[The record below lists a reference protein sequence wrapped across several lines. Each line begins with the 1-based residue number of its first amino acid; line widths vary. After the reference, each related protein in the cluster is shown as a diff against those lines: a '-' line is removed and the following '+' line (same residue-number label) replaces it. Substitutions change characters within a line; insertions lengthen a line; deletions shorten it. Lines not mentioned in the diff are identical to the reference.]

1 MFEKTKELIDIA
13 KDGMDTTEDFDLAV
27 AEIVKYVEAKSFTLL
42 KLPISKSET
51 EANGATVERLNYE
64 VVLISMNFG
73 RKSIEDFVFKV
84 RINSGK
90 SRPIAM
96 TFDDHRSV
104 MSSVRTIAY
113 QLENTMRE
121 HVYKFEPPF
130 WERTDEKQKVENVL
144 SK

>member
-42 KLPISKSET
+42 KLPISKAEI
-51 EANGATVERLNYE
+51 EANGAVVERLNYE

-90 SRPIAM
+90 SRPIAI

-104 MSSVRTIAY
+104 MSSVRTIEY
-113 QLENTMRE
+113 QLLNAMRE

-130 WERTDEKQKVENVL
+130 WERTEE
-144 SK
+144 